1 MNKVIYQA
9 YPHFYDKMQQ
19 FVKENE
25 TISNCDICFVGDSII
40 EMMNVSNY
48 KNLNCINRGISS
60 DKSAGVLM
68 TLQDRVIAIN
78 PKKVFIN
85 IGTNDICD
93 GYTIAQIKSNYIDI
107 IEMLTESLKDVQIVI
122 TTIMPPCYYEG
133 PHIDNIYMN
142 CRDILRIEE
151 LNKVIKTLDTIYENV
166 KVADGFKAL
175 ADENK
180 SLRLEDTLDGVHL
193 TLSGYENFKNEISK
207 YL

>member
-25 TISNCDICFVGDSII
+25 TIKNCDICFVGDSII
-40 EMMNVSNY
+40 EMMDVNNFNNKFCV
-48 KNLNCINRGISS
+48 NRGISS

-68 TLQDRVIAIN
+68 TLQDRVIATN

-93 GYTIAQIKSNYIDI
+93 GYTISQIKANYIDI
-107 IEMLTESLKDVQIVI
+107 IEMLTENLKGVEIVI

-133 PHIDNIYMN
+133 SHIDNAYMN
-142 CRDILRIEE
+142 CRDILKIEE
-151 LNKVIKTLDTIYENV
+151 LNKVIKLLDKKYSNV
-166 KVADGFKAL
+166 KVADGYKAL

-180 SLRLEDTLDGVHL
+180 SLKLEDTLDGIHF
-193 TLSGYENFKNEISK
+193 TLSGYEKLKKEIEK

>member
-25 TISNCDICFVGDSII
+25 TIKNCDICFVGDSII
-40 EMMNVSNY
+40 EMMDVNNFNNKFCV
-48 KNLNCINRGISS
+48 NRGISS

-68 TLQDRVIAIN
+68 TLQDRVIATN

-93 GYTIAQIKSNYIDI
+93 GYTIAQIHANYIDI
-107 IEMLTESLKDVQIVI
+107 IEMLTENLKGVEIVI

-133 PHIDNIYMN
+133 SHIDNAYMN
-142 CRDILRIEE
+142 CRDILKIEE
-151 LNKVIKTLDTIYENV
+151 LNKVIKLLDKKYSNI
-166 KVADGFKAL
+166 KVADGYKAL

-180 SLRLEDTLDGVHL
+180 SLKLEDTLDGIHL
-193 TLSGYENFKNEISK
+193 TLSGYEKLKKEIEK

>member
-9 YPHFYDKMQQ
+9 YPHFYYKMQQ

-25 TISNCDICFVGDSII
+25 SIKNCDICFVGDSTI
-40 EMMNVSNY
+40 EMMDVNNFNNQFCV
-48 KNLNCINRGISS
+48 NRGISS

-68 TLQDRVIAIN
+68 TLQDRVIAIH

-93 GYTIAQIKSNYIDI
+93 GYTISQIKANYIDI
-107 IEMLTESLKDVQIVI
+107 IEMLTENLKGVEIVI
-122 TTIMPPCYYEG
+122 TTIMPPCYYDG
-133 PHIDNIYMN
+133 PHIDHAYMD

-151 LNKVIKTLDTIYENV
+151 LNKVIKTFDSLYDNV
-166 KVADGFKAL
+166 KVADGYQAL

-193 TLSGYENFKNEISK
+193 TLSGYEKLKKEISK